1 MELNLDA
8 YAKLTTNKPLKS
20 EFRTFTFQGDKVQL
34 KVINIG
40 NDAYRIAQERLVE
53 QLRSNMYNLT
63 QVSSIDETQFAK
75 QMRIVAYHLIEDWK
89 GFVDKKTGQDIP
101 FTHENLAT
109 VLIYSGDLGI
119 MLHAW
124 ILENAT
130 DLQNILNREIDAA
143 VGKPYS
149 FIDSIEKDSGNQDTP
164 KHEND

>member
-8 YAKLTTNKPLKS
+8 YGKLTNNKPLKS
-20 EFRTFTFQGDKVQL
+20 EFRTFKFEGDKVQL
-34 KVINIG
+34 QVINIG

-53 QLRSNMYNLT
+53 QLRANMYNLT

-75 QMRIVAYHLIEDWK
+75 QMRIVAYHLVEDWK

-109 VLIYSGDLGI
+109 VLIYSGDLGV

-149 FIDSIEKDSGNQDTP
+149 FIDSIEKVSENQDTL
-164 KHEND
+164 KQEND